1 MYIASFV
8 ILKKK
13 KGGESVSI
21 QSLLET
27 SIEPLEDNFFFLLNR
42 TLLVG
47 GMNR

>member
-27 SIEPLEDNFFFLLNR
+27 SIEPLEDNFFFPFKQDIISR
-42 TLLVG
+42 WDE
-47 GMNR
+47 